1 MIEYPSIINSS
12 KAPRKPMI
20 AFEKIDGSNIRIKW
34 THKRGFDLFGS
45 RQQLLD
51 SSHPNLGGVVAL
63 FHDKYKEA
71 LEELFKYEWGK
82 TENEIIVFGEYYGPN
97 SFAGLHAD
105 PISKMNFYMFD
116 ILFVKKSYTEFLLP
130 QEFIKLSPKFEKIGI
145 PLPKVVY
152 EGNLTDD
159 FIRRVRENEFNLNE
173 GVVCKGTQR
182 LGSFRGK
189 VWMCKI
195 KTNAYL
201 QRLKDRF
208 KDDWNK
214 YYE

>member
-51 SSHPNLGGVVAL
+51 SSHPSLGGVVQI
-63 FHDKYKEA
+63 FNDRYKDA
-71 LEELFKYEWGK
+71 LEETFKHEYGK
-82 TENEIIVFGEYYGPN
+82 ENEIIVFGEYFGPS
-97 SFAGLHAD
+97 SFAGMHTD
-105 PISKMNFYMFD
+105 PLSAMNFYLFD
-116 ILFVKKSYTEFLLP
+116 ILFVKKNYTEFLLP
-130 QEFIKLSPKFEKIGI
+130 QELVKIFPKFERFGM
-145 PLPKVVY
+145 PVPKVVY

-201 QRLKDRF
+201 QRLKVRF
-208 KDDWNK
+208 QEDWNK